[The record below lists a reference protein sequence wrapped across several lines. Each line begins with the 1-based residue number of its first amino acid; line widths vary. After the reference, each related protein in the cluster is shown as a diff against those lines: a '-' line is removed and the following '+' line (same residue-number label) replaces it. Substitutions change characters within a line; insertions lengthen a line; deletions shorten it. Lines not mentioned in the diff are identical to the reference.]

1 MDSPG
6 HNAQYCTYTFME
18 NSTKQILCVITMD
31 KRMTDRKSTNLEKA
45 CFVKG
50 LQFLLQNDIQVIE
63 VITNEHLQISALMKK
78 DYSQIKHSYDVW
90 HGTKNLTKKLVA
102 AGQGTDSYCL
112 GFKTLS
118 TIFGTLQRKLK
129 HTRNLLEFG
138 LAFFITLLTN
148 ISGCYPIQL
157 LV

>member
-31 KRMTDRKSTNLEKA
+31 KTMTDSKSTNLEKA

-63 VITNEHLQISALMKK
+63 VITDEHLQISALMSK
-78 DYSQIKHSYDVW
+78 
-90 HGTKNLTKKLVA
+90 
-102 AGQGTDSYCL
+102 
-112 GFKTLS
+112 
-118 TIFGTLQRKLK
+118 
-129 HTRNLLEFG
+129 
-138 LAFFITLLTN
+138 
-148 ISGCYPIQL
+148 
-157 LV
+157 

>member
-63 VITNEHLQISALMKK
+63 VITDEHLQISALMKK

-102 AGQGTDSYCL
+102 AGQERENRLLLPWIKDIVNHFWYSSK
-112 GFKTLS
+112 KTE
-118 TIFGTLQRKLK
+118 TYEEFIGIWFGILHHIVDEHQ
-129 HTRNLLEFG
+129 
-138 LAFFITLLTN
+138 
-148 ISGCYPIQL
+148 
-157 LV
+157 